1 MILKQSGGAFP
12 HQTPFGQLSAC
23 AFLAQTL
30 HQPLPT
36 PRQMPD
42 GGGESEQLLAGPR
55 CVRAAICSPFSPPRR
70 EEGPS
75 PPAAAPSRL
84 SARRFI
90 FPGPL
95 VYSKARFIVSRLE
108 QGETRPG
115 GVARSGPRAGGALPV
130 GGRGARSRGP
140 GSALLPRR
148 TRL

>member
-23 AFLAQTL
+23 AFLAQSL

-42 GGGESEQLLAGPR
+42 SGGEGEQLLAGPLLGAP
-55 CVRAAICSPFSPPRR
+55 RAARP
-70 EEGPS
+70 
-75 PPAAAPSRL
+75 PPARCRALQVVSPQVHL
-84 SARRFI
+84 
-90 FPGPL
+90 PGPPGL
-95 VYSKARFIVSRLE
+95 FQGPLHCFPAE

-140 GSALLPRR
+140 GSALLPPR